1 MRPLPI
7 GINREQQMTTKTYQ
21 HNEGQLHKWGK
32 YLELKLKDDS
42 WADKSQSKKVPK
54 NGPYGRHLEVASV
67 LTGEDSV
74 VFALEG

>member
-21 HNEGQLHKWGK
+21 HNKGQLHKWGK

-42 WADKSQSKKVPK
+42 
-54 NGPYGRHLEVASV
+54 
-67 LTGEDSV
+67 
-74 VFALEG
+74 